1 MKSLK
6 NKLSLTSVF
15 AIALFLSVN
24 ISSQAQVFNKGDKAL
39 NIGIGLGSVYGLSGF
54 NSSVPPLSAS
64 FEVGVSDKVGIGRFG
79 VGGIF
84 GYSSFKYN
92 SGFSTSNFSSSHIL
106 IGGRG
111 LYHFDLDVEK
121 LDLYGGI
128 MIGYNI
134 VSYSD
139 SFGTSG
145 LFSGSGVVGGIFG
158 GARYMF
164 SEKFGAFGELGYSI
178 AWLNIGITA
187 KF

>member
-1 MKSLK
+1 MKKINVLLFALFSSL
-6 NKLSLTSVF
+6 
-15 AIALFLSVN
+15 AIAT
-24 ISSQAQVFNKGDKAL
+24 QAQTFNKGDKVL

-54 NSSVPPLSAS
+54 GSSVPPLSAS
-64 FEVGVSDKVGIGRFG
+64 FEVGITDKVGIGRFG

-84 GYSSFKYN
+84 GYSSYKYN
-92 SGFSTSNFSSSHIL
+92 SGFTTSNFTSSHIL
-106 IGGRG
+106 IGARG

-128 MIGYNI
+128 MLGYNI

-139 SFGTSG
+139 SFGTSN
-145 LFSGSGVVGGIFG
+145 LFTGSGVVGGIFG

-164 SEKFGAFGELGYSI
+164 SEKIGAFGELGYSI
-178 AWLNIGITA
+178 AWLNLGLTV

>member
-6 NKLSLTSVF
+6 NKLLLSSVF
-15 AIALFLSVN
+15 ASVLFLSLN
-24 ISSQAQVFNKGDKAL
+24 MSSQAQVFNKGDKAL
-39 NIGIGLGSVYGLSGF
+39 NIGIGLGSVYGYAGF
-54 NSSVPPLSAS
+54 GSSVPPLSAS
-64 FEVGVSDKVGIGRFG
+64 FEVGITDKVGIGRFG

-84 GYSSFKYN
+84 GYSSYKYN
-92 SGFSTSNFSSSHIL
+92 AGFSTSNFSSSHIL
-106 IGGRG
+106 IGARG

-121 LDLYGGI
+121 LDVYGGI
-128 MIGYNI
+128 MLGYNI

-145 LFSGSGVVGGIFG
+145 LYGGSGLVGGIFAG
-158 GARYMF
+158 GRYMF

-178 AWLNIGITA
+178 AWLNIGLTV